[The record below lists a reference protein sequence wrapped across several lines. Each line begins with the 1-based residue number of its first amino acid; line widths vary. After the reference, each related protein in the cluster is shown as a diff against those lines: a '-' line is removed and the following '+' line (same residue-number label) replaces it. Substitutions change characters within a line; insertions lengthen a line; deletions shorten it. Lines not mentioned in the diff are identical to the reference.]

1 MNFSSEE
8 MIMDNFSHNCKYL
21 RETKE
26 LSYKQLETVTGISRQ
41 TINNYE
47 MKKSFPTAN
56 NLAILSQFFKVSTD
70 DLLFTKCT
78 NVAKS
83 DSDGVRFTIDKDKLT
98 IDDLVEELK
107 SNEKEEKILMDSL
120 KASLEFKK
128 NALRML
134 TSNSYDYNDE
144 TTYSNTSL
152 RNSDVYTNFY
162 SDITKMNLEN
172 DVIVLELI
180 KTLNII
186 INLKEDIKFDYL
198 KNILDYIKQ
207 TYKTL

>member
-21 RETKE
+21 RESKE

-56 NLAILSQFFKVSTD
+56 NLAILSQFFNVPTD
-70 DLLFTKCT
+70 DLLFTKCNT
-78 NVAKS
+78 NIDKS
-83 DSDGVRFTIDKDKLT
+83 DREGDRFTIDKNKMT

-107 SNEKEEKILMDSL
+107 SNEKEEKLLMDSL
-120 KASLEFKK
+120 KASLDFKK
-128 NALRML
+128 NALMML
-134 TSNSYDYNDE
+134 TSNSYDNYE
-144 TTYSNTSL
+144 TTYNNKRL
-152 RNSDVYTNFY
+152 INSDVYTNFL
-162 SDITKMNLEN
+162 SDITKMDMEN
-172 DVIVLELI
+172 DAIVLELI
-180 KTLNII
+180 KSLNKI

-198 KNILDYIKQ
+198 KNIVDYIKQ
-207 TYKTL
+207 IYKSI